1 MFKGLWATL
10 FPKTMK
16 VCREKTEKELYECYY
31 NTDSM
36 SYGAVILYKL
46 LARKIPFFEDEIAKS
61 VNYPHEVD
69 WDLIGME
76 MFDLLSMCKKTLENI
91 VTSSEVMEEYLDDR
105 YKDELKA
112 LKETNGN
119 QR

>member
-16 VCREKTEKELYECYY
+16 ICREKTEKELYECYY
-31 NTDSM
+31 NTDSI

-46 LARKIPFFEDEIAKS
+46 ITRRLPHFEEEIAKS
-61 VNYPHEVD
+61 ENYPHEVD
-69 WDLIGME
+69 WDVIGSE
-76 MFDLLSMCKKTLENI
+76 MFDLLSMCKKTLSNI
-91 VTSSEVMEEYLDDR
+91 VTSSEIMEEYLDDN
-105 YKDELKA
+105 YKEELRT
-112 LKETNGN
+112 LRENNGN